1 VAVRSWRSIPG
12 ADRRRALPL
21 DLGAGTD
28 VAVVRGWFG
37 VRPRDWHQPT
47 GQRFVVHT
55 INETTV
61 EQGGIELGANPRLA
75 AELYPH
81 LAEPVCQHCDAPAG
95 CPHLGRAL
103 ELGAIGERPMA
114 A

>member
-1 VAVRSWRSIPG
+1 LV
-12 ADRRRALPL
+12 L
-21 DLGAGTD
+21 GTD

-81 LAEPVCQHCDAPAG
+81 LAEPVCQHSTPRLAARTSAAPSSSA
-95 CPHLGRAL
+95 PSASGRWPPRWEDPGMIESCATT
-103 ELGAIGERPMA
+103 GAA
-114 A
+114 S